1 MGDLLLDD
9 RVFRDSYPG
18 RVRQI
23 LLSIS
28 LSLVEESGTFVN
40 FPSAGITKRPVLSRQ
55 VFFTHRVKDLDCH

>member
-40 FPSAGITKRPVLSRQ
+40 FPSAGI
-55 VFFTHRVKDLDCH
+55 